1 MAKKTTKRT
10 TRAKSKQTATT
21 EYKLPDGMALGLR
34 SCKPDFTSPAAEA
47 NGFRWPRS
55 GYVEAPDWIADKH
68 CGHGLHLLAHGE
80 GNGELICLQDGD
92 PWLVCE
98 YDPKLAVDLSGKIKV
113 KECTVVFCGDRS
125 SAPLWIMAH
134 DPLARSVVS
143 GTATAGYRGTA
154 TAGYRGTATAGYSGT
169 ATAGDRGT
177 ATAGDSGTATAGFS
191 GTATAGDGGA
201 ATAGD
206 SGTATAG
213 YRGTATAGF
222 SGTATAGDGGAA
234 TAGFRGTATAGDS
247 GTATAGYSGTATA
260 GDSGTATAGDGGTA
274 TAGDSG
280 TATAGYS
287 GTARSGD
294 IGIVVL
300 RWYDY
305 ANNRHR
311 LSVGY
316 VGEDG
321 IKPNTFYRCDDS
333 GNLVKA

>member
-154 TAGYRGTATAGYSGT
+154 TAGYSGT
-169 ATAGDRGT
+169 ATAGDR
-177 ATAGDSGTATAGFS
+177 
-191 GTATAGDGGA
+191 
-201 ATAGD
+201 
-206 SGTATAG
+206 
-213 YRGTATAGF
+213 
-222 SGTATAGDGGAA
+222 
-234 TAGFRGTATAGDS
+234 
-247 GTATAGYSGTATA
+247 
-260 GDSGTATAGDGGTA
+260 
-274 TAGDSG
+274 
-280 TATAGYS
+280 